1 MRIGDQK
8 RYTYWQTSTLWQT
21 YNCFALSNSKMTKIF
36 SLKDAFL
43 AYCALLVS
51 FRKPSA
57 RRRCTWPGVAL
68 CRNGS
73 VNVGVWCQVELP
85 RPVFSSPGIAGF
97 RIGQVYYKGSIK
109 SNNHGRRNAQN
120 RICGIPFCYRWWLH
134 SPKKCTEYKSTPTLA
149 PLPRYH
155 PFVR

>member
-21 YNCFALSNSKMTKIF
+21 DDCFALSNSKMTKIF
-36 SLKDAFL
+36 GLKDAFL
-43 AYCALLVS
+43 AYCALRVS

-68 CRNGS
+68 CRNGL
-73 VNVGVWCQVELP
+73 VNVDVWCQVELIEASLE
-85 RPVFSSPGIAGF
+85 FAGD
-97 RIGQVYYKGSIK
+97 RRVSYRASILQRSIK

-120 RICGIPFCYRWWLH
+120 RIRSKAILLLVVFDRRIYISLV
-134 SPKKCTEYKSTPTLA
+134 SLTFPTA
-149 PLPRYH
+149 
-155 PFVR
+155 V